1 MAGRGKEATYFKGQG
16 LGIASDGKSFSLRM
30 PKKYE
35 CVILQLDNRSER
47 LREWIIRGMIEDG
60 LIQD

>member
-16 LGIASDGKSFSLRM
+16 LGIGADGKSVSLRI

-35 CVILQLDNRSER
+35 HVILQLDNRSER
-47 LREWIIRGMIEDG
+47 LREWIIRGMIQDG
-60 LIQD
+60 LVQD